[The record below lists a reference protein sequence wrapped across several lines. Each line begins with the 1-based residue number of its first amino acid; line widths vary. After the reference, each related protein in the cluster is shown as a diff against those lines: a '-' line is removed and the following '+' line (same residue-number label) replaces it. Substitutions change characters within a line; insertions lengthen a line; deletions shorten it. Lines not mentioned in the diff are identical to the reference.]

1 MPGKRVFLGHGFRHL
16 PFPIMLPN
24 GQLAFFVYGTLKRGE
39 GNHRLFGDAVLEVKP
54 AWLWGRLYR
63 LPEGYP
69 ALELPPGAV
78 LAEGSADFWRDL
90 ALQRDLAGDPA
101 CARKPL
107 PRPAGDWS
115 RVHGECVRVRHPARV
130 LRLLD
135 ELEAF
140 SPDPSRGAGH
150 GYRRSLVMA
159 QCGRRQRP
167 LWVYHRIGLQGR
179 GVRLRRGSWRGS

>member
-1 MPGKRVFLGHGFRHL
+1 MSPNHHL
-16 PFPIMLPN
+16 AL
-24 GQLAFFVYGTLKRGE
+24 FVYGTLKRGE
-39 GNHRLFGDAVLEVKP
+39 GNHRRFGDAVLEVKP

-63 LPEGYP
+63 LAEGYP

-78 LAEGSADFWRDL
+78 LAEGSADFRRDL
-90 ALQRDLAGDPA
+90 ALQRELAADPA
-101 CARKPL
+101 RARKPL

-115 RVHGECVRVRHPARV
+115 RVRGECVRVGHPARV

-135 ELEAF
+135 ELEEF
-140 SPDPSRGAGH
+140 SPDRFQGAGL

-159 QCGRRQRP
+159 QCGRHQRP

-179 GVRLRRGSWRGS
+179 GMRLRRGSWRGS